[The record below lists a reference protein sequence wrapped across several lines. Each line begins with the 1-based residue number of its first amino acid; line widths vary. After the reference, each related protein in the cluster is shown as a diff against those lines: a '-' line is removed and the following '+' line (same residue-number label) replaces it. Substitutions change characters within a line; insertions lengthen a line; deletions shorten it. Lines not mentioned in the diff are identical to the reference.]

1 MVLEDQ
7 YENLD
12 FFFVLKG
19 AVEFTMREDFIHR
32 VKKDDAGSGHSLS
45 TDSQLVNNDSE
56 EELKKPSYSG
66 LDANRLS
73 SSRLSKRSL

>member
-12 FFFVLKG
+12 FFFVLRG

-32 VKKDDAGSGHSLS
+32 VKKDDEGSDLSLL
-45 TDSQLVNNDSE
+45 TD
-56 EELKKPSYSG
+56 
-66 LDANRLS
+66 
-73 SSRLSKRSL
+73 